1 MRRMEY
7 GGELFDM
14 SSNRPFT
21 GADQKLIPTDWQLYR
36 SGRDA
41 LRAFARLAGRK
52 RVLMPA
58 LCCSSMVLPF
68 RQSGWEVA
76 FYRLKPDLSADETD
90 VSDKLR
96 NDDVLLYMRYFGIRP
111 FTGAFLE
118 GLRSSGC
125 NILFLEDRT
134 HDIWAER
141 IGTGFRPDAVAASL
155 RKWAALPEGGMLRT
169 GLGTYPAETDT
180 CYGDLRREAMEKKSR
195 YLEAGDE
202 KLNMDARE
210 KYGSAEQL
218 LDISAEPVR
227 MASQYETLLRG
238 LNFTAI
244 LEARRRNLCRL
255 LARLAPL
262 FEDGTAQLMTDA
274 PENSGLYL
282 PILINNRDG
291 VQQELIRRRFYCPA
305 AIWPEPPEA
314 AGVCPVS
321 HFVTEHMLSILCDQ
335 RYTEADM
342 DFLADNL
349 IDILRNSGGN
359 PT

>member
-1 MRRMEY
+1 MKKIEY

-14 SSNRPFT
+14 SSNCPFS
-21 GADQKLIPTDWQLYR
+21 GADQKQIPADWALYR

-41 LRAFARLAGRK
+41 LRAFARLADRK

-90 VSDKLR
+90 VSGKVR

-111 FTGAFLE
+111 FSDAFLE
-118 GLRSSGC
+118 GLRSSRR

-134 HDIWAER
+134 HDIWTER
-141 IGTGFRPDAVAASL
+141 IDTDFRPDAVAASL

-169 GLGTYPAETDT
+169 DLGTYPAETDT
-180 CYGDLRREAMEKKSR
+180 RYGDMRFDAMEKKSR
-195 YLEAGDE
+195 YLETGDE
-202 KLNMDARE
+202 RLNQDARE
-210 KYGSAEQL
+210 AYSRAEQL

-227 MASQYETLLRG
+227 MALQYKTLLSG
-238 LNFTAI
+238 LDFTAI
-244 LEARRRNLCRL
+244 LEARRRNLRRL
-255 LARLAPL
+255 LEKLAPL
-262 FEDGTAQLMTDA
+262 IGDGTVRLMTDT

-282 PILINNRDG
+282 PILIENRDS
-291 VQQELIRRRFYCPA
+291 VQRELIRRRFYCPA

-314 AGVCPVS
+314 SGICPVS
-321 HFVTEHMLSILCDQ
+321 HYVTEHMLSILCDQ

-342 DFLADNL
+342 NFLSDNL
-349 IDILRNSGGN
+349 IDILRNPGGI

>member
-7 GGELFDM
+7 GGELFDIR
-14 SSNRPFT
+14 SNRPFT
-21 GADQKLIPTDWQLYR
+21 GSDQKLIPSDWQLYR

-41 LRAFARLAGRK
+41 LRAFARLADRK
-52 RVLMPA
+52 RILIPA

-76 FYRLKPDLSADETD
+76 FYRLKPDLSADEAD
-90 VSDKLR
+90 VSGKLR
-96 NDDVLLYMRYFGIRP
+96 SDDVLLYMRYFGIRP
-111 FTGAFLE
+111 FSDAFLQ
-118 GLRSSGC
+118 GLRSSRH

-134 HDIWAER
+134 HDIWTKR
-141 IGTGFRPDAVAASL
+141 IDTGFLPDAVAASL

-169 GLGTYPAETDT
+169 DLGTYPAKPDT
-180 CYGDLRREAMEKKSR
+180 CYGDLRREAMEEKSR
-195 YLEAGDE
+195 YLETGDE
-202 KLNMDARE
+202 SLNLDARE
-210 KYGSAEQL
+210 NYSRAEQL
-218 LDISAEPVR
+218 LDISSEPVR
-227 MASQYETLLRG
+227 MASQYETLLCR

-244 LEARRRNLCRL
+244 LEARQRNLCRL
-255 LARLAPL
+255 LERLAPL
-262 FEDGTAQLMTDA
+262 FVDGTAHLMTDA
-274 PENSGLYL
+274 PERSGLYL
-282 PILINNRDG
+282 PVLINNRDS
-291 VQQELIRRRFYCPA
+291 VQRELISRRFYCPA

>member
-1 MRRMEY
+1 MRRIEY
-7 GGELFDM
+7 GGELFGM
-14 SSNRPFT
+14 SANHPFT
-21 GADQKLIPTDWQLYR
+21 GADQKLIPPDWQLYR

-41 LRAFARLAGRK
+41 LRAFVRLADRK

-76 FYRLKPDLSADETD
+76 FYRLKPDLSADEED
-90 VSDKLR
+90 VSGKLR

-111 FTGAFLE
+111 FSDAFLE
-118 GLRSSGC
+118 GLRSSRR

-134 HDIWAER
+134 HDIWMEH
-141 IGTGFRPDAVAASL
+141 IDTDFRPDAVAASL

-169 GLGTYPAETDT
+169 DLGTYPAETDT
-180 CYGDLRREAMEKKSR
+180 RYGDLRFDAMEKKSR
-195 YLEAGDE
+195 YLETGDE
-202 KLNMDARE
+202 RLNQDARE
-210 KYGSAEQL
+210 AYSRAEQL

-227 MASQYETLLRG
+227 MAPQYEALLRG
-238 LNFTAI
+238 LDFTAI
-244 LEARRRNLCRL
+244 LETRRRNLRRL
-255 LARLAPL
+255 LEKLTPL
-262 FEDGTAQLMTDA
+262 SGDGTVRLMTDT

-282 PILINNRDG
+282 PILIDNRDS
-291 VQQELIRRRFYCPA
+291 VQRELIRRRVYCPA

-321 HFVTEHMLSILCDQ
+321 HYVTEHMLSILCDQ
-335 RYTEADM
+335 RYTESDM
-342 DFLADNL
+342 DYLTDNL
-349 IDILRNSGGN
+349 IDILKTGGS